1 MQKIIKL
8 QDVGFCYG
16 VKRSIELATQIAND
30 PNIPRPIYLLGNL
43 VHNRHITTY
52 LTSIGII
59 TLENGT
65 RLEMLNEI
73 QQGTVVIT
81 AHGVAPSV
89 IEKAKSKNLY
99 IVDTTCPYVKKTFE
113 KMEQKISEN
122 YDIIF
127 IGKDNHPETEAA
139 KELSKRVHIISELDR
154 NLPLQKVALCHQ
166 TTFSSYDIDTIYQE
180 LLLSYPHLEK
190 LDMVCKVT
198 EKRQQ
203 ALLNLQSHPF
213 LSPSLILVVGDSLS
227 NNSTKLVEMAKR
239 IGKSDV
245 LFVSRVEE
253 LDLNQLKQYQE
264 IWITSGTSTPSSI
277 VDEIERVLLALF
289 SHHQKH
295 TSSQLHTSDYIK

>member
-8 QDVGFCYG
+8 PDIGFCYG
-16 VKRSIELATQIAND
+16 VKRSIQLATQIANNPD
-30 PNIPRPIYLLGNL
+30 IPRPIYLLGNL

-59 TLENGT
+59 TLEKGT
-65 RLEMLNEI
+65 RLKMLDEI
-73 QQGTVVIT
+73 QQGTVMIT
-81 AHGVAPSV
+81 AHGASPSV
-89 IEKAKSKNLY
+89 FEKAKAKGLY
-99 IVDTTCPYVKKTFE
+99 IIDTTCPYVKKTFE
-113 KMEQKISEN
+113 KMEQKIKED

-139 KELSKRVHIISELDR
+139 KELSKRVHTISELDR
-154 NLPLQKVALCHQ
+154 SLPLQKVILCHQ
-166 TTFSSYDIDTIYQE
+166 TTFSSYDIDTIYQD
-180 LLLSYPHLEK
+180 LLLSYPHLQK

-203 ALLNLQSHPF
+203 ALLNLQSHSF
-213 LSPSLILVVGDSLS
+213 LPPSLILVVGDTLS

-245 LFVSRVEE
+245 LFVSCVDE
-253 LDLNQLKQYQE
+253 LDLNQMKQYQE

-277 VDEIERVLLALF
+277 VDEIERVLLDLF
-289 SHHQKH
+289 SHHQKY
-295 TSSQLHTSDYIK
+295 TSSKLHTDDYIQ

>member
-16 VKRSIELATQIAND
+16 VKRSIELATRIATD

-52 LTSIGII
+52 LSSIGII
-59 TLENGT
+59 TLEKGT
-65 RLEMLNEI
+65 RLEMLDEI
-73 QQGTVVIT
+73 QQGTIIIT

-89 IEKAKSKNLY
+89 IEKARSKKLY
-99 IVDTTCPYVKKTFE
+99 IVDTTCPYVGKTFE
-113 KMEQKISEN
+113 TMQQKINED

-139 KELSKRVHIISELDR
+139 KELSTRVHIISELNR
-154 NLPLQKVALCHQ
+154 SLPLQKVLLCHQ

-203 ALLNLQSHPF
+203 ALLNLQSHSF
-213 LSPSLILVVGDSLS
+213 LSPALILVVGDPLS

-253 LDLNQLKQYQE
+253 LDLDQLKLYQE

-277 VDEIERVLLALF
+277 VDEIERVLLELF
-289 SHHQKH
+289 SHHQPH
-295 TSSQLHTSDYIK
+295 TISQLHTDDYIK

>member
-16 VKRSIELATQIAND
+16 VKRSIELATRIATD

-52 LTSIGII
+52 LSSIGII
-59 TLENGT
+59 TLEKGT
-65 RLEMLNEI
+65 RLEMLDEI
-73 QQGTVVIT
+73 QQGTIIIT

-89 IEKAKSKNLY
+89 IEKARSKGLY
-99 IVDTTCPYVKKTFE
+99 IVDTTCPYVRKAFE
-113 KMEQKISEN
+113 TMQQKINED

-127 IGKDNHPETEAA
+127 IGKDSHPETEAA
-139 KELSKRVHIISELDR
+139 KELSARVHIISELNR
-154 NLPLQKVALCHQ
+154 SLPLQKVLLCHQ

-203 ALLNLQSHPF
+203 ALLNLQSHSF
-213 LSPSLILVVGDSLS
+213 LSPALILVVGDPLS

-245 LFVSRVEE
+245 LFASRVEE
-253 LDLNQLKQYQE
+253 LDLEQLKLYQE

-277 VDEIERVLLALF
+277 VDEIERVLLELF
-289 SHHQKH
+289 SHHQTH
-295 TSSQLHTSDYIK
+295 TTSQLHTDDYIK